1 MAKLSVIQK
10 LVYSYNDE
18 IIIGNIYIEA
28 PVVRLKTMNN
38 YVNLY
43 IIFLTN
49 THTILVVDF
58 NFSDIHWDSWTA
70 MHNNPSSLNFLNT
83 LQDNFLLQYV
93 DIPTRGRGLD
103 VPRILDLV
111 ISKTEIVTS
120 LEYLAP
126 LGKSD
131 HTVITVNTNLKEDKG
146 AFVPRQNYNKGQY
159 EELEAIS
166 SLRLG
171 LSFFVT

>member
-1 MAKLSVIQK
+1 
-10 LVYSYNDE
+10 
-18 IIIGNIYIEA
+18 
-28 PVVRLKTMNN
+28 
-38 YVNLY
+38 
-43 IIFLTN
+43 
-49 THTILVVDF
+49 
-58 NFSDIHWDSWTA
+58 
-70 MHNNPSSLNFLNT
+70 MHNNPSSLIFLNT

-103 VPRILDLV
+103 VSRILDLV

-131 HTVITVNTNLKEDKG
+131 HTAIIVNSNLQEDKW
-146 AFVPRQNYNKGQY
+146 AFVHRQNYNKGQY
-159 EELEAIS
+159 EELRKFYS
-166 SLRLG
+166 VRLG